1 MSRLETVSSI
11 AVKVTDRFN
20 PLLGGPGGPLKT
32 RAMFASLAPSLMPR
46 PSVNQGMASAL
57 SVLAA
62 ELVGHGVNGAINR
75 AVPRSSPYV
84 VRVGAR
90 AVVTAAGMAVSRIP
104 ETDDETTSRA
114 SVRSAGR
121 LVAAGA
127 VGGAINESVLE
138 LQKKLPPKSNIRP
151 IVVGAAA
158 IAGTLYYSKE
168 LLSQREAVIKPWTE
182 DEKRAALAP
191 SLAIGFGV
199 ATVGR
204 GIGKSFLTSRR
215 GFIRFFG
222 EDPAHAT
229 VGRLLNAAIWGAGS
243 YSLYLAGVS
252 FIARKNEE
260 IEPAY
265 SKVPEGR
272 YVSGGPQSKSPFFE
286 LGLQGR
292 RYVTDVVAPE
302 LIESTLGEP
311 AIAHPI
317 RAFVGVN
324 SEPLYPSGRSEMM
337 LDELERLGAFDRK
350 YLLLVS
356 PTGTGWV
363 DQTMIESM
371 ELLTRGDV
379 ATACIQYSRGPSFLE
394 VQKVHLGRTQFRG
407 LLWGVRNRLL
417 GMPEDERPRVFVF
430 GESLGSWSSSDVL
443 MHQGI
448 EGFNHYGIDHALWFG
463 LVGLAK
469 WSKTGMRQG
478 STDLVPEGTV
488 GAFDNFDEYMELT
501 EEERNK
507 LRAVVVDHDNDP
519 IAQMSFRWAVK
530 RPPWLTGAARGRNV
544 PEGMDWVPLI
554 TFVQIMVDA
563 MNAMRTVPGH
573 FHSYGHDYRGDTQRF
588 VQAAFHLPATTEEQ
602 DEAIHNTLVQL
613 ELERGERIKNAVQQA
628 DTDGDALKRTKR
640 PSKLRGKRQI
650 DPDDAA
656 IAITPGDAPADYQ

>member
-1 MSRLETVSSI
+1 MSRLGTVSNI
-11 AVKVTDRFN
+11 AVKITDRFN
-20 PLLGGPGGPLKT
+20 PLLGGPAGPLKT
-32 RAMFASLAPSLMPR
+32 RAIFASFAPSLMPR
-46 PSVNQGMASAL
+46 PSINQGFASAF

-62 ELVGHGVNGAINR
+62 ELVGQGVNGAINR

-84 VRVGAR
+84 MRIGAR
-90 AVVTAAGMAVSRIP
+90 AVVTAAGLAVSRIP
-104 ETDDETTSRA
+104 ETDNEPTSKA

-127 VGGAINESVLE
+127 VGGAISESVLE
-138 LQKKLPPKSNIRP
+138 LQKKLPPKSNLRP
-151 IVVGAAA
+151 IAIGAAA
-158 IAGTLYYSKE
+158 IVGALYHSKE
-168 LLSQREAVIKPWTE
+168 LIAQREAVIKPWTE
-182 DEKRAALAP
+182 DEKRASLGP

-199 ATVGR
+199 TMLGN
-204 GIGKSFLTSRR
+204 GIGRSFVASRR
-215 GFIRFFG
+215 GMISFFG

-229 VGRLLNAAIWGAGS
+229 VARLVNATIWAAGS
-243 YSLYLAGVS
+243 YTLYLSGVS

-265 SKVPEGR
+265 SKVPEST
-272 YVSGGPQSKSPFFE
+272 YVSGGPESKSPFDQ

-292 RYVTDVVAPE
+292 RFVTDVVTPE
-302 LIESTLGEP
+302 DIESTLGEP

-379 ATACIQYSRGPSFLE
+379 ASACIQYSRGPSFLE
-394 VQKVHLGRTQFRG
+394 VQKVHLGAAQFRG

-430 GESLGSWSSSDVL
+430 GESLGSWSSSDVM

-448 EGFNHYGIDHALWFG
+448 EGFNHYGVDHALWFG

-478 STDLVPEGTV
+478 STDLVPKGTV
-488 GAFDNFDEYMELT
+488 AAFDNFDEYMELT
-501 EEERNK
+501 EEERHK

-530 RPPWLTGAARGRNV
+530 RPPWLTGENRGRNV

-563 MNAMRTVPGH
+563 MNAMMTVPGH
-573 FHSYGHDYRGDTQRF
+573 FHSFGHDYRGDTQQF
-588 VQAAFHLPATTEEQ
+588 VQAAYHLPATTAEQ
-602 DEAIHNTLVQL
+602 DTAIHDTLVRL
-613 ELERGERIKNAVQQA
+613 ELDRGERIKNAVHLA
-628 DTDGDALKRTKR
+628 DGEGKTLKRTKR
-640 PSKLRGKRQI
+640 PPLMRDRTPV
-650 DPDDAA
+650 DPEEAA
-656 IAITPGDAPADYQ
+656 VGITPGDAPADWQ